1 MTHLR
6 IVATIGVFIMFSG
19 GLLLSE
25 LIYKRAIKNS
35 LDDEYS
41 IGYWNGHRNMYRI
54 SSLALAIVGSV
65 GLWIN

>member
-6 IVATIGVFIMFSG
+6 IIATIGVFIMFTG

-41 IGYWNGHRNMYRI
+41 IGYWYGHRNMYRI

-65 GLWIN
+65 GLWIS

>member
-1 MTHLR
+1 MTHLK
-6 IVATIGVFIMFSG
+6 IVATIGVFIMFAG

-25 LIYKRAIKNS
+25 LIYKREIKNS

-41 IGYWNGHRNMYRI
+41 IGYWHGHRNMYRI

>member
-6 IVATIGVFIMFSG
+6 IVTTISVFIMFAS

-25 LIYKRAIKNS
+25 LFYKRAIKNS

-41 IGYWNGHRNMYRI
+41 IGYWHGHRNMYRI

>member
-6 IVATIGVFIMFSG
+6 IVATIGVFIMFTG

-41 IGYWNGHRNMYRI
+41 IGYWYGHRNMYRI
-54 SSLALAIVGSV
+54 SSLTLAIVGSV